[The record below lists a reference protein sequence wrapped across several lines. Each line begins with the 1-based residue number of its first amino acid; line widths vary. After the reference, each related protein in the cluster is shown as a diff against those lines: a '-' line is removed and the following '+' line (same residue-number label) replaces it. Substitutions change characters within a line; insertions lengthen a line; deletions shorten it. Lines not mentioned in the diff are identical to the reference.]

1 MLFNYFKIAWRN
13 ITRNKLLTFINVGG
27 LAVGIATSL
36 LIMQYVAFEQSY
48 DQFLDNKE
56 RIFRVDWSFNQEGET
71 ALALPKAASGAG
83 PKLVADFPEVET
95 MTRIYKTFSPVNVSY
110 QDKVFNEAKILF
122 ASQDFF
128 TVFSFS
134 LKSGEREGALDG
146 PNKVVLTQSAADRYF
161 PGTDPLGKI
170 LRLKEGDDWDMSL
183 QVTGVMEDMPANT
196 HMEGDLVI
204 SFDTYI
210 HPGSYADG
218 SFYWVNFYTY
228 LLTAPGTT
236 KEQLNAKLNPWLAAN
251 QAFNDWSE
259 GDKPTASVMP
269 LQDIHLHSHYT
280 QEMKPNGSY
289 LVVSILMVAALVIL
303 VIAWLNYI
311 NLSTAKGLERAR
323 EVGIKKVVGAGKY
336 QLMGQFL
343 LEALLI
349 NLMGL
354 TLAVTLFQFALPLLQ
369 SVMPT
374 AGGWGVMLESD
385 LLLPM
390 AAIVALGSFLAGYYP
405 ARVISSY
412 QPVAILKGRV
422 AHSTGGVLLR
432 RTMVAVQF
440 GLSLSLLV
448 TTFTVRNQVD
458 FMFSQDLGINLDQV
472 VVALAPDAV
481 SGDQEEKFRLFRNEL
496 MAGRSI
502 VNASRSVVVPGEPVF
517 YNYARQLKERKG
529 ASDKYG
535 QGAIDPYFLSLVDIE
550 FVAGRDFNPDLETDK
565 RAVVVNESAL
575 KLLQYADAEEALGET
590 IRYMDDDFGAW
601 TIVGVVKDHHQYG
614 LGSEIEAMI
623 YYLEQQAP
631 SYFLFKIAPG
641 TTQQAVAEIREA
653 YQEFF
658 PGNPFDYYFLDESF
672 EQQYA
677 ADQQI
682 QKAFSG
688 FSFIAIVIACLG
700 LFGLASFEAIQR
712 TKEIG
717 IRKVLGASF
726 SGLAVLFSSRFLA
739 LLLISAAVA
748 LPVCYFLMEEWLNGY
763 AYRMELGWREFA
775 LPLGILLGIAMITLL
790 YHTLKTVRV
799 NPVEA
804 LRTE

>member
-1 MLFNYFKIAWRN
+1 MLFNYLKIAWRN
-13 ITRNKLLTFINVGG
+13 IIRNKLLTFINVGG

-48 DQFLDNKE
+48 DQFFEKKE
-56 RIFRVDWSFNQEGET
+56 RIFRVDWSFNQDGEST
-71 ALALPKAASGAG
+71 LALPKAASGAG

-122 ASQDFF
+122 ASQEFF
-128 TVFSFS
+128 TVFS
-134 LKSGEREGALDG
+134 LPLVSGERESALDA
-146 PNKVVLTQSAADRYF
+146 PNKVVLSQSAADRYF
-161 PGTDPLGKI
+161 PDTDPFGKI

-196 HMEGDLVI
+196 HMVGDLII

-210 HPGSYADG
+210 HPDSYADG

-228 LLTAPGTT
+228 LLTSPGTT
-236 KEQLNAKLNPWLAAN
+236 KEQLNTKLNPWLAAN
-251 QAFNDWSE
+251 EAFSDWSE

-269 LQDIHLHSHYT
+269 LEDIHLQSHYT

-289 LVVSILMVAALVIL
+289 LMVSILMVAALMIL

-323 EVGIKKVVGAGKY
+323 EVGIKKVVGAGKH
-336 QLMGQFL
+336 QLISQFL
-343 LEALLI
+343 VEALVI

-354 TLAVTLFQFALPLLQ
+354 ILAITLFQFAQPLLQ
-369 SVMPT
+369 SVMPST
-374 AGGWGVMLESD
+374 VSWTVMLESD
-385 LLLPM
+385 LLLPI
-390 AAIVALGSFLAGYYP
+390 AVTIALGSFVAGYYP
-405 ARVISSY
+405 ALVISSY
-412 QPVAILKGRV
+412 RPVTILKGRV
-422 AHSTGGVLLR
+422 AQSTGGVLLR
-432 RTMVAVQF
+432 RVMVAVQF

-448 TTFTVRNQVD
+448 TTFTVKNQVN

-481 SGDQEEKFRLFRNEL
+481 SGDQEEKFRLLRNEL

-502 VNASRSVVVPGEPVF
+502 VNASRSVVVPGEPIF
-517 YNYARQLKERKG
+517 YNYARQLKKQKG

-535 QGAIDPYFLSLVDIE
+535 QGAIDPFFLSLVDMK

-575 KLLQYADAEEALGET
+575 KLLEFGDAEEALGET
-590 IRYMDDDFGAW
+590 IRYIDDDFGAW

-631 SYFLFKIAPG
+631 SYFLFKMPPG
-641 TTQQAVAEIREA
+641 ATPQAVAEIREA

-682 QKAFSG
+682 QQAFSG

-726 SGLAVLFSSRFLA
+726 SGLAILFSRRFLG
-739 LLLISAAVA
+739 LLLISAAFA
-748 LPVCYFLMEEWLNGY
+748 LPLCYLLMDEWLNSY
-763 AYRMELGWREFA
+763 AFRMELGWLEFV
-775 LPLGILLGIAMITLL
+775 LPVGILFGISIITLL
-790 YHTLKTVRV
+790 YHTLKTVRI

-804 LRTE
+804 LRNE